1 MKKHNKS
8 QFFKAPFSS
17 LSSKNIISNFV
28 FHEKNVSSTHKHYE
42 NKLRSFLEGI
52 KTNKIQYHSLRIL
65 FEYEDNFKLI
75 CDIYQKYLKSKLE
88 LEILNFYL
96 KSLSNF
102 ISLIHADEPMEEL
115 DKTLSTV
122 NKYLRV
128 KQYNKNSILFR
139 IGDYGTNYY
148 ILLKGKA
155 YTLIPKK
162 VIKYMTFEQ
171 YRNHLNILYI
181 FGEDYLLEQTIRNNS
196 QSLDITYTD
205 IENDNNKIL
214 RNIYQKYYTCN
225 YEKYIK
231 IINGDEHVMVQNYD
245 LQDDESDNDTNN
257 KEKNENEDEDE
268 NKKNGKNTNRN
279 FIKKEEENKN
289 DNSNINIKNE
299 ENKKEQKKRK
309 GKYYKI
315 LKYFNENFIYKNRTS
330 NIDSIYSQL
339 ESLNESDKNKNIEE
353 NEDNY
358 SNNSDNESKR
368 ILKRRLTRKL
378 NYNKIREMNK
388 ETIEYFQENEEIEN
402 IDAFNIGIPKQL
414 LTKDIID
421 STKSKYDGG
430 ELPSFFTRDKNKY
443 VYYQVTENNAEES
456 IENSYHKKN
465 NLNPVNEDINYNPNY
480 NYYNN
485 VLNLKRNL
493 IIVGYENVT
502 TILSGMSFGELSLL
516 NENHK
521 RTSTIFI
528 EEDSQIGRLNLG
540 EYNSTIKTVRA
551 KIRNDSINFLL
562 STKLFGDISFL
573 FFLNKY
579 WIYFQ
584 CKKAIKGEY
593 LFNIGQKCETIYI
606 IYSGDIKLNSYIDK
620 DNIDDM
626 IKSIKSSK
634 IEKKGYFLNKIQN
647 NLKKNNSIFEK
658 KQKFCLMIGKKGDI
672 LGLNDIVDY
681 HTDRYICEGEI
692 TSDYLSYYEINRNI
706 LFSQISNNFQAQKN
720 NKSSHNHSSN
730 HNIENIENFMRTK
743 EEFMINKL
751 NGIKNSIAHKVKFLD
766 LIQGNNSSYLDSD
779 KKNILNSHK
788 KSLSSNHYN
797 IEDENLKKTINNLIV
812 SHQIFEKNK
821 NCDKNNKSL
830 TLNKSNTNTNIKLNN
845 INKLFPIK
853 ETDNFPFEKDKI
865 LNLKNTITI
874 NPNLTLDIPSKN
886 KKNKIIFNNTNS
898 KIDSKLNENNNNS
911 IYDIIKAKNSN
922 CFKPYEYPK
931 IHDDNNSFKNWD
943 ITKKIKIL
951 KFPFLNTSNK
961 RYFFKKNKKTNSIS
975 NYFMNILKSNSKK
988 NNNLININ
996 IENSSSSASKNKY
1009 DGVNS
1014 LYSENEK
1021 LNLKTEKNNKGNRDK
1036 IYFNNLLLPLN
1047 LTIKSEKVNSI
1058 NNYNKNSKK
1067 YNNEDNSKKSD
1078 LKIIV
1083 KNSSFNN
1090 KNQYNNNY
1098 SNNKILKNSLSSGK
1112 NTPLLGS
1119 IKKNYNFSSIK
1130 IKMTK

>member
-17 LSSKNIISNFV
+17 LSSKNVISNFV
-28 FHEKNVSSTHKHYE
+28 FHEKNASPSHKHYE

-52 KTNKIQYHSLRIL
+52 KANKIKYNSLKIL

-115 DKTLSTV
+115 DKILNTV

-128 KQYNKNSILFR
+128 KQYNKNNILFR

-162 VIKYMTFEQ
+162 VIKYMTFEE

-181 FGEDYLLEQTIRNNS
+181 FGEDYLLEQTIHNNS
-196 QSLDITYTD
+196 QSLDISYAD

-214 RNIYQKYYTCN
+214 RNIYLKYYTCN

-245 LQDDESDNDTNN
+245 LQDDESDNDTKN
-257 KEKNENEDEDE
+257 KEKNDNKEENIK
-268 NKKNGKNTNRN
+268 NCNNTKKNYV
-279 FIKKEEENKN
+279 KKEEENKN
-289 DNSNINIKNE
+289 DDNNNNIKNE
-299 ENKKEQKKRK
+299 ENKKNQKKK
-309 GKYYKI
+309 KDKYYKI
-315 LKYFNENFIYKNRTS
+315 LKYFNENFIYKNRTN
-330 NIDSIYSQL
+330 NIDSIYAQL
-339 ESLNESDKNKNIEE
+339 ESLEVSDKNKNISE

-358 SNNSDNESKR
+358 SNNSDNDNKR
-368 ILKRRLTRKL
+368 TLKKRLTRRLK
-378 NYNKIREMNK
+378 YNKIREKNK
-388 ETIEYFQENEEIEN
+388 ETIEYFQDNDEIEN
-402 IDAFNIGIPKQL
+402 IDDFHIGIPKQL
-414 LTKDIID
+414 LTKDIIVN
-421 STKSKYDGG
+421 TKAKYDGG
-430 ELPSFFTRDKNKY
+430 ELPSFFARDKNKY
-443 VYYQVTENNAEES
+443 VYYEVTENNEEEN
-456 IENSYHKKN
+456 IESNYNKKN
-465 NLNPVNEDINYNPNY
+465 NLNPSNEDVNNNPY
-480 NYYNN
+480 FNYYNN

-493 IIVGYENVT
+493 VIVGYDNVT

-528 EEDSQIGRLNLG
+528 EEDSQIGRLNLS

-573 FFLNKY
+573 FFMNKY

-584 CKKAIKGEY
+584 CKKAVKGEY

-606 IYSGDIKLNSYIDK
+606 IYSGDIKINSYIDK

-626 IKSIKSSK
+626 IKAIKSAK
-634 IEKKGYFLNKIQN
+634 IEKKSFLNKIQN

-681 HTDRYICEGEI
+681 HTDKYICEGEI
-692 TSDYLSYYEINRNI
+692 ISDYLSYYEINRSI
-706 LFSQISNNFQAQKN
+706 LLSQISNNFHSQRN
-720 NKSSHNHSSN
+720 NKSNHSSN
-730 HNIENIENFMRTK
+730 HNTENVGNFIKTK
-743 EEFMINKL
+743 EEFMIHKL
-751 NGIKNSIAHKVKFLD
+751 NDIKNSIEHKVKFLD
-766 LIQGNNSSYLDSD
+766 LIQEKNSSNLDKD
-779 KKNILNSHK
+779 IKNRLNSHK

-797 IEDENLKKTINNLIV
+797 IENENLKKTINNLIV
-812 SHQIFEKNK
+812 SHQTFGKNK
-821 NCDKNNKSL
+821 NFDKINKSL
-830 TLNKSNTNTNIKLNN
+830 TLNKSNTITNLKFNN
-845 INKLFPIK
+845 INKLFHSKKSDI
-853 ETDNFPFEKDKI
+853 NSPFNKDKL

-874 NPNLTLDIPSKN
+874 NPNLTLDIPSKI
-886 KKNKIIFNNTNS
+886 KKNKIILNNINS
-898 KIDSKLNENNNNS
+898 KIDNKQYENNNNS
-911 IYDIIKAKNSN
+911 IFDTLKMKNSN
-922 CFKPYEYPK
+922 FFKPYEYPK
-931 IHDDNNSFKNWD
+931 IHDDNNSLKSWD
-943 ITKKIKIL
+943 ITNKIKIL
-951 KFPFLNTSNK
+951 KFPFLNNSNK
-961 RYFFKKNKKTNSIS
+961 RYFFNQNKKINFIN
-975 NYFMNILKSNSKK
+975 NYFMNTLKSNSKK

-996 IENSSSSASKNKY
+996 IENSSSSTSKNKY
-1009 DGVNS
+1009 DIINS
-1014 LYSENEK
+1014 MYFENEK
-1021 LNLKTEKNNKGNRDK
+1021 LNLRTEKNNKGNRDK
-1036 IYFNNLLLPLN
+1036 TYFNNLLSPLN
-1047 LTIKSEKVNSI
+1047 LTIKSERI
-1058 NNYNKNSKK
+1058 NPNNNKKSNKK
-1067 YNNEDNSKKSD
+1067 FNNEDNNKKID
-1078 LKIIV
+1078 LKIII

-1090 KNQYNNNY
+1090 NQNNNKSSNKNY
-1098 SNNKILKNSLSSGK
+1098 SNNKKLKNSMSSGK
-1112 NTPLLGS
+1112 NMPFLGS
-1119 IKKNYNFSSIK
+1119 IKKNYNFSSVK
-1130 IKMTK
+1130 SKKFK